1 MNEWRNSCF
10 LKSWQYLPISLL
22 PLPSNQYFRPPP
34 NLLRCSSPPT
44 SSPFSIHFYFNP
56 PLLTSLTRLPFLLA
70 FSPSLPSSHTSLLP
84 LFSPIKSIPIDANFF
99 YCLSTS
105 TNSSTTFATWSSS
118 TTISSSL
125 SISTFSFSSTSFL
138 TRDQPNIRF
147 WHYFRWINLWLF
159 CVVSDIL
166 HYTAT
171 VLLLGLQLDLPVCV
185 YRPTINLTTA

>member
-1 MNEWRNSCF
+1 MKKFMLPQKLAVPPHFAPSIFPCH
-10 LKSWQYLPISLL
+10 PISIFVHLQISSDAPPLLL
-22 PLPSNQYFRPPP
+22 PLLFQF
-34 NLLRCSSPPT
+34 T
-44 SSPFSIHFYFNP
+44 STLTLHF
-56 PLLTSLTRLPFLLA
+56 L
-70 FSPSLPSSHTSLLP
+70 PSLPSSHTSLLP

-138 TRDQPNIRF
+138 SRDQPNIRF

>member
-44 SSPFSIHFYFNP
+44 SSPFAIHFYFNP
-56 PLLTSLTRLPFLLA
+56 LTRLPFLLA